1 MTNVIIFN
9 AKSGIFRKF
18 FFSFLLLSHPSIV
31 IMSVHSI
38 GMKNYTDEQLVR
50 LYVDTQRNPFFE
62 ELYDR
67 YADKVYRKCLSFVK
81 DQAKAEDFTHDIF
94 LKLIVRVG
102 SFKENSKFSTWLFSI
117 TYNYCM
123 DQLRT
128 TRKLAED
135 ELTEGIDLIDDSDD
149 INEMEMDAKRL
160 REVLGG
166 LSHEER
172 TIVLMKYQDDFSIKD
187 IADTFGLTESAVKM
201 RLKRT
206 REKLRKKYAESLLFT
221 ILLVSKV
228 LILLKWWAKH

>member
-9 AKSGIFRKF
+9 AKSETFSKF
-18 FFSFLLLSHPSIV
+18 FFSFLLLSPPSFV

-62 ELYDR
+62 EIYDR

-128 TRKLAED
+128 TKKLAED
-135 ELTEGIDLIDDSDD
+135 ELTESIDVIDDADD
-149 INEMEMDAKRL
+149 ISEMEMDAKRL
-160 REVLGG
+160 REVLEGI
-166 LSHEER
+166 SHEER
-172 TIVLMKYQDDFSIKD
+172 TILLMKYQDDFSIKD

-206 REKLRKKYAESLLFT
+206 REKLRKKYTEILLFSL
-221 ILLVSKV
+221 LLVSKI

>member
-1 MTNVIIFN
+1 MSYDKLIIV
-9 AKSGIFRKF
+9 
-18 FFSFLLLSHPSIV
+18 FLLLNPFFFV
-31 IMSVHSI
+31 IMSVHST
-38 GMKNYTDEQLVR
+38 GLKNYTDEQLVR

-62 ELYDR
+62 EIYDR

-128 TRKLAED
+128 AKKLAED
-135 ELTEGIDLIDDSDD
+135 ELTESVDVIDESDD
-149 INEMEMDAKRL
+149 VSEMEMDTKRL
-160 REVLGG
+160 REVLNGI
-166 LSHEER
+166 SPEER
-172 TIVLMKYQDDFSIKD
+172 TILLMKYQDDFSIKD
-187 IADTFGLTESAVKM
+187 IAETFGLTESAVKM

-206 REKLRKKYAESLLFT
+206 REKLRKRYTESLLFS
-221 ILLVSKV
+221 ILFLSKI
-228 LILLKWWAKH
+228 LILLKWWTKH

>member
-1 MTNVIIFN
+1 
-9 AKSGIFRKF
+9 
-18 FFSFLLLSHPSIV
+18 
-31 IMSVHSI
+31 MSVHSI

-50 LYVDTQRNPFFE
+50 LYVDTQRNTFFE
-62 ELYDR
+62 EIYDR

-128 TRKLAED
+128 SKKLAED
-135 ELTEGIDLIDDSDD
+135 ELTEGIDIIDDSDEISD
-149 INEMEMDAKRL
+149 IDMDAKRL
-160 REVLGG
+160 REVLDGI
-166 LSHEER
+166 SMEER
-172 TIVLMKYQDDFSIKD
+172 TILLMKYQDEFSIKD

-206 REKLRKKYAESLLFT
+206 REKLRKKYMESLLFS
-221 ILLVSKV
+221 ILLISKIV
-228 LILLKWWAKH
+228 IVLKWWLKH